1 MTAPTTSAAVDTVV
15 LLQVTDYTYGD
26 AYCLGLMS
34 RYTGVFPGLNTQ
46 LAVYQRAP
54 KCATVRDLVSAGV
67 AQNTSCSPDVSKNIT
82 GSTVAVQL

>member
-1 MTAPTTSAAVDTVV
+1 M

-54 KCATVRDLVSAGV
+54 ECPTVSLWCQHTAGRVPARTRVPHGEFAMSTRSWLCTSAHPS
-67 AQNTSCSPDVSKNIT
+67 A
-82 GSTVAVQL
+82 LR